1 MVSRHCM
8 ETIVEE
14 GGGKQAEVEGE
25 AGVELLDDLPRATAS
40 FVGVGSDEGEV
51 ELIEG
56 SLGQELGAAGESFQV
71 VELVL
76 DQAVDGFDVT
86 LVGVSGGRDAN
97 VLGAEEGDGA
107 GEAGARA
114 GFLHIPDEL
123 AP

>member
-40 FVGVGSDEGEV
+40 LVGVGSAAVEV

-71 VELVL
+71 KELVF
-76 DQAVDGFDVT
+76 DEAVHGLDVT
-86 LVGVSGGRDAN
+86 LVGVSGGRDAV
-97 VLGAEEGDGA
+97 VLGAEEGGGA
-107 GEAGARA
+107 GGT
-114 GFLHIPDEL
+114 GG
-123 AP
+123 